1 VEVVVL
7 GPVAVL
13 RRRALTAA
21 IMVVEALAEELQS
34 MVNCLARAATVRQAS
49 QSS

>member
-21 IMVVEALAEELQS
+21 IMVVEALAEELQPT
-34 MVNCLARAATVRQAS
+34 VNCRVKAATARPAS